1 MLLPLSKLPQ
11 KSGFE
16 RNLRLVFIIDL
27 NAANVQIATD
37 QVRIAQGGD
46 GGQPRLSVGERIV
59 PLPLL
64 EGLFQR
70 MYNPASA
77 FVSGD

>member
-1 MLLPLSKLPQ
+1 M
-11 KSGFE
+11 
-16 RNLRLVFIIDL
+16 
-27 NAANVQIATD
+27 D

-46 GGQPRLSVGERIV
+46 GGQPRLSVGEWIV
-59 PLPLL
+59 PLPLH
-64 EGLFQR
+64 EGFFQR